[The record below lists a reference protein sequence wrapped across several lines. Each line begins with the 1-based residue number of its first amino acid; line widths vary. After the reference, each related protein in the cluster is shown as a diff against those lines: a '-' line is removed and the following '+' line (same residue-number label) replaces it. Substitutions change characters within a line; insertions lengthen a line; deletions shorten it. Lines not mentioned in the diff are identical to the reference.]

1 MNREP
6 FWMGA
11 LLGALMML
19 LTVLAYER
27 MTPEQPMV
35 VVPQDIISAYNTGVK
50 DALKI
55 SPPSLRLEA
64 ACMELWAKKQ

>member
-11 LLGALMML
+11 MLGGLMVL
-19 LTVLAYER
+19 LTVLAYDR
-27 MTPEQPMV
+27 LVPDPTPMPH
-35 VVPQDIISAYNTGVK
+35 DIIAAYNTGVK

-55 SPPSLRLEA
+55 NPPSLRLEA
-64 ACMELWAKKQ
+64 VCMELWAKKQ

>member
-11 LLGALMML
+11 MLGGLMVL
-19 LTVLAYER
+19 LTVLAYDR
-27 MTPEQPMV
+27 LVPDPTPM
-35 VVPQDIISAYNTGVK
+35 PQDIIAAYNTGVK

-55 SPPSLRLEA
+55 NPPSLRLEA
-64 ACMELWAKKQ
+64 VCMDLWAKKQ